1 MAIYT
6 NEKTKI
12 EMTNVEDM
20 KDIANEFDIL
30 YFHELLEKKREKE
43 QQYELNKN
51 LIRQDLDILK
61 NEIMDRDNLRKLR
74 EIFEFVE
81 KNDPNYYLNSDKSYR
96 DVIVEILN
104 NFFDDLANPSNNLI
118 DYNLI
123 REALKFV
130 TYMEESKAY
139 CKFFEIYNTQKNLKN
154 KLREHEN
161 SLLGKLNHIVKVKQ
175 KKRKQEINKKKKFL
189 NEEISREFSRRNVGK
204 MNNLL
209 ENDYYNKKEEDMI
222 DSIKKLN
229 GNFDL
234 ILNEANTSKPI
245 IIKQEVKTEPSSSK
259 NKVKKETQDDILT
272 SNNSV
277 LNNSINRTIDIE
289 NQILWN
295 TVTDNHEQMISD
307 SEEEEEEEED
317 EKNLNKKNDKTFE
330 MEDL

>member
-1 MAIYT
+1 MAFYP

-30 YFHELLEKKREKE
+30 YFHEVLEKKHEKE

-81 KNDPNYYLNSDKSYR
+81 KNDPNYYLNSDKMLYR

-189 NEEISREFSRRNVGK
+189 NEEISKEFSRRNVTIT
-204 MNNLL
+204 NSLL
-209 ENDYYNKKEEDMI
+209 EHDYYNKKEEDMV

-229 GNFDL
+229 NNFDL
-234 ILNEANTSKPI
+234 ILNEPNASKPI
-245 IIKQEVKTEPSSSK
+245 IIKNEVKTEPSSSK

-307 SEEEEEEEED
+307 SEEE
-317 EKNLNKKNDKTFE
+317 KNLDKKNDKTFE
-330 MEDL
+330 MQDL